1 MSTVRET
8 LKNLTDEQR
17 EVIMSKFNKV
27 ESGIVE
33 LGEGR
38 FIGVHIDNFIGMI
51 IEDSL
56 GAWCVGILEHPS

>member
-1 MSTVRET
+1 MNVRDT
-8 LKNLTDEQR
+8 LKSLTDDQR
-17 EVIMSKFNKV
+17 DLIMDKFNKV

-38 FIGVHIDNFIGMI
+38 FIGVHIEDFSGKI

-56 GAWCVGILEHPS
+56 GAWCVGVLEAPS